1 MKIPMTSQANAN
13 HDPDVLILGAGI
25 AGLAAAR
32 ALAQRGMRV
41 LILEARDRVG
51 GRLLSFTTNEDI
63 TVELGAEFVH
73 GRAPELWSLID
84 ECGAK
89 TIERQGSML
98 REEYDGS
105 FIEDEETESGDL
117 LKPLD
122 KLADL
127 SEDLSFADWLRNSK
141 VPEED
146 RPALLGYVEGFNA
159 ADPNRISAHSLGVQ
173 QRAED
178 AIEGDRTWHV
188 HGGYSQLSTYLA
200 TQLRNSGG
208 ELHLNCIVHSVK
220 WRAGDVRVETSV
232 GAFNAPRCI
241 VTLPLG
247 VLQRA
252 NHEHGVRF
260 DPEPPALAA
269 ARRLA
274 MGAASRFSMIFR
286 ERWWERSS
294 RLNSEALRRMSFLF
308 TSRRMPPVWWTTR
321 PEHTLLP
328 TLTGWAGGRRASELT
343 GHSPDDLGRA
353 ACRTLAE
360 LFRLPEAHLHAALI
374 STHMHDWSSD
384 PFSFGAYSYVP
395 VGALDAPNT
404 LAEPESATLFFA
416 GEHTDTTGYWGTVHA
431 ALRSGLRAA
440 AQILGET

>member
-1 MKIPMTSQANAN
+1 MNPQANAN
-13 HDPDVLILGAGI
+13 PDPDVLILGAGI

-51 GRLLSFTTNEDI
+51 GRILSFATNEDVTI
-63 TVELGAEFVH
+63 ELGAEFVH

-89 TIERQGSML
+89 TIEREGSML
-98 REEYDGS
+98 REEWDGS
-105 FIEDEETESGDL
+105 LVEDEETENGDL
-117 LKPLD
+117 FAPLD
-122 KLADL
+122 KLANL
-127 SEDLSFADWLRNSK
+127 SEDLSFADWLRSSK
-141 VPEED
+141 VPEDE

-159 ADPNRISAHSLGVQ
+159 ADPNCISARSLGIQ

-178 AIEGDRTWHV
+178 AIDGDRTWHI
-188 HGGYSQLSTYLA
+188 HGGYAQLTNYLA
-200 TQLRNSGG
+200 TQIRSSGG
-208 ELHLNCIVHSVK
+208 DLRLNCIVQSVH
-220 WRAGDVRVETSV
+220 WRAGGVRVETSA

-252 NHEHGVRF
+252 NREQGLRF

-274 MGAASRFSMIFR
+274 MGAASRFTMIFR
-286 ERWWERSS
+286 ERWWESSS
-294 RLNSEALRRMSFLF
+294 RLDSEALRRMSFLF
-308 TSRRMPPVWWTTR
+308 TSRRLPPVWWTIR
-321 PEHTLLP
+321 PEHTPLP
-328 TLTGWAGGRRASELT
+328 TLTGWAGGRRAPEFA
-343 GHSPDDLGRA
+343 GQNPDDLGRA
-353 ACRTLAE
+353 ACHTLAE
-360 LFRLPEAHLHAALI
+360 VFRLPEARLLAALT

-404 LAEPESATLFFA
+404 MAEPESATLFFA
-416 GEHTDTTGYWGTVHA
+416 GEHTDTTGHWGTVHA

-440 AQILGET
+440 AQILGNA